1 MARRKKQQEHENHER
16 WLVSYADF
24 ITLLFAFFV
33 VMYSISSVNEGKYRV
48 LSDAMITA
56 FSSPSKSLEPIQ
68 IGEPIKMPLDMRKGI
83 GIESVK
89 IPHISLPVEEQPVVK
104 VDERSMQTEQDK
116 KNMQAISDK
125 IMEAMSGLIDTDQ
138 IKVRRTD
145 KWIEVEIS
153 SKILFQSGGALLQY
167 EAVPVLVD
175 LAKILRQ
182 FPNSVRVEGFTDNLP
197 ISTDVFPSNWELS
210 AARAASVVHLFT
222 DEGVDPTR
230 LAAIGYGE
238 YRPIADNRTPQG
250 RIRNRRVVVFILS
263 EEAERLYNRAADD
276 ATRFGPEEA
285 NVDLDVNPAPK
296 PSLALPEGL
305 EGIVRENVDINDAQ
319 FESIINS
326 LRPPEIDTP
335 QRDAGGTP

>member
-1 MARRKKQQEHENHER
+1 M
-16 WLVSYADF
+16 VSYADF

-116 KNMQAISDK
+116 KNMQSISDK

-238 YRPIADNRTPQG
+238 YRPIADNSTPQG

-326 LRPPEIDTP
+326 LRPPELDIP
-335 QRDAGGTP
+335 PRDAGGTP

>member
-1 MARRKKQQEHENHER
+1 MARRKKQEEHENHER

-56 FSSPSKSLEPIQ
+56 FSAPSKSLEPIQ
-68 IGEPIKMPLDMRKGI
+68 IGDPIKAPLDMRAGVGLDSIKMP
-83 GIESVK
+83 K
-89 IPHISLPVEEQPVVK
+89 IALPVEDQPALQVE
-104 VDERSMQTEQDK
+104 ERSMQTERDK
-116 KNMQAISDK
+116 KNMRAISDR
-125 IMEAMSGLIDTDQ
+125 IMRAMSGLIDTDQ

-175 LAKILRQ
+175 LARILKE

-197 ISTDVFPSNWELS
+197 ISTETFPSNWELS

-222 DEGVDPTR
+222 DEGVDPRR

-238 YRPIADNRTPQG
+238 YRPIADNSTPEG

-263 EEAERLYNRAADD
+263 EEAERLFNRAADE
-276 ATRFGPEEA
+276 ATRFDPNAA
-285 NVDLDVNPAPK
+285 NVDLDLNPPPAPTV
-296 PSLALPEGL
+296 ALPEGL
-305 EGIVRENVDINDAQ
+305 EGIVRDNVDIDATQ
-319 FESIINS
+319 FEEIINS
-326 LRPPEIDTP
+326 LRPPE
-335 QRDAGGTP
+335 AGTFGEGP

>member
-1 MARRKKQQEHENHER
+1 M
-16 WLVSYADF
+16 VSYADF

-238 YRPIADNRTPQG
+238 YRPIADNSTPQG

-326 LRPPEIDTP
+326 LRPPELDTP

>member
-1 MARRKKQQEHENHER
+1 MARRKKQEEHENHER

-56 FSSPSKSLEPIQ
+56 FSTPSKSLEPIQ
-68 IGEPIKMPLDMRKGI
+68 IGEPIKTPLDISTGVELDAIKL
-83 GIESVK
+83 
-89 IPHISLPVEEQPVVK
+89 PNISLPVEERLPLE

-116 KNMQAISDK
+116 KNMQAISEK
-125 IMEAMSGLIDTDQ
+125 IMKAMSGLIDTDQ

-175 LAKILRQ
+175 LARILRE
-182 FPNSVRVEGFTDNLP
+182 FPNSVRVEGFTDNQP
-197 ISTDVFPSNWELS
+197 IETEVFPSNWELS
-210 AARAASVVHLFT
+210 AGRAASVVHLLT
-222 DEGVDPTR
+222 DEGVDPHR

-238 YRPIADNRTPQG
+238 YRPIADNSTLEG
-250 RIRNRRVVVFILS
+250 RIRNRRVVVLILS
-263 EEAERLYNRAADD
+263 EEAERLFNRAADEE
-276 ATRFGPEEA
+276 TRFDPEAA
-285 NVDLDVNPAPK
+285 NVDMDINPAPR
-296 PSLALPEGL
+296 PTLALPEGL
-305 EGIVRENVDINDAQ
+305 EGIVRDNVDIDERQ
-319 FESIINS
+319 FEAIINS
-326 LRPPEIDTP
+326 LRPPEGETF
-335 QRDAGGTP
+335 GGGQ

>member
-1 MARRKKQQEHENHER
+1 M
-16 WLVSYADF
+16 VSYADF

-238 YRPIADNRTPQG
+238 YRPIADNSTPQG

>member
-1 MARRKKQQEHENHER
+1 M
-16 WLVSYADF
+16 VSYADF

-326 LRPPEIDTP
+326 LRPPELDTP

>member
-1 MARRKKQQEHENHER
+1 M
-16 WLVSYADF
+16 VSYADF

-138 IKVRRTD
+138 IQVRRTD

-175 LAKILRQ
+175 LARILRQ

-326 LRPPEIDTP
+326 LRPPELDTP

>member
-1 MARRKKQQEHENHER
+1 M
-16 WLVSYADF
+16 VSYADF

-116 KNMQAISDK
+116 KNMQSISDK

-238 YRPIADNRTPQG
+238 YRPIADNSTPQG

-326 LRPPEIDTP
+326 LRPPELDIP
-335 QRDAGGTP
+335 PRDSGGTP